1 MAVAEPVALIEG
13 FAGEILQPG
22 DPTYDEVRRVHN
34 GLIDRRPAL
43 IARCSGTADVVGAVN
58 AAREEGWELSVR
70 GGGHNVAGTAVT
82 DGGLMIDLSTMKGIH
97 VDPAARTVR
106 AQGGVL
112 WKELNRE
119 TQLHGLAVT
128 GGAISTTGIAGLTL
142 GGGLGWLMT
151 KLGLAADNLLSVEL
165 VTADGSV
172 LTVSADEH
180 PDLFWGLRGG
190 GGNFGVATSLEYRLH
205 PIGPMITGGLIA
217 HPLDAAGDLLRFMR
231 DFADGIPDDLMFV
244 AGCVHAPDGSGM
256 PLAAVGV
263 CHSGTLEDAENDL
276 KPLLEYGSP
285 AMAMIGPMPYEA
297 VCQMLD
303 EAYPRGAAQLLEV
316 DLPQRAD
323 RRRDRHDGRAV
334 RELPVADDGHDRR
347 ALPRRGDACAC
358 RGDRRPS
365 PRAWLQPRDHGRL
378 DGPRDDGGERLLG
391 ARDVRRA
398 GAVCRLAPL
407 AELPPGGGG
416 GRRGAPGCVRPE
428 LRAARRAED
437 PVRPEQPVPP
447 EREHQAALVGCR
459 REARL

>member
-1 MAVAEPVALIEG
+1 MAVSEQEPALIEG
-13 FAGEILQPG
+13 FAGELVGPEHAA
-22 DPTYDEVRRVHN
+22 YDDVRAVHN
-34 GLIDRRPAL
+34 GLVDKRPAL
-43 IARCSGTADVVGAVN
+43 IARCRGTADVVAAIN
-58 AAREEGWELSVR
+58 AARIHGWEVSVR

-82 DGGLMIDLSTMKGIH
+82 DGGLMIDLSQMKGIH

-190 GGNFGVATSLEYRLH
+190 GGNFGIATSLEYRLH

-217 HPLDAAGDLLRFMR
+217 HPIEAAGDLMRFMR
-231 DFADGIPDDLMFV
+231 EFAAGIPDDLMFV
-244 AGCVHAPDGSGM
+244 AGVVHAPDGSGA

-263 CHSGTLEDAENDL
+263 CHSGTLEQGAADL
-276 KPLLEYGSP
+276 KPVLEWGSP
-285 AMAMIGPMPYEA
+285 VLSMIGPMPYEA

-303 EAYPRGAAQLLEV
+303 DAYPRGALNYWKSTFLSELSDGAIDTMAAQFATCPSPMTAMIVEHFHGEV
-316 DLPQRAD
+316 CRVPAD
-323 RRRDRHDGRAV
+323 ATAVPHREPGYNLVITGIWMDPATTDENIAWV
-334 RELPVADDGHDRR
+334 RETYDAMQPFAASRRWLNYLPAEEADDAALR
-347 ALPRRGDACAC
+347 ATF
-358 RGDRRPS
+358 
-365 PRAWLQPRDHGRL
+365 
-378 DGPRDDGGERLLG
+378 GPGVERLVELK
-391 ARDVRRA
+391 RKYDPDNVF
-398 GAVCRLAPL
+398 RLNANIKP
-407 AELPPGGGG
+407 
-416 GRRGAPGCVRPE
+416 
-428 LRAARRAED
+428 
-437 PVRPEQPVPP
+437 
-447 EREHQAALVGCR
+447 
-459 REARL
+459 

>member
-1 MAVAEPVALIEG
+1 MAVAEQEVALIEG
-13 FAGEILQPG
+13 FAGKVLQPG

-34 GLIDRRPAL
+34 GLIDKRPAL
-43 IARCSGTADVVGAVN
+43 IARCTGTADVVAAVN
-58 AAREEGWELSVR
+58 AAREHGWEVSVR
-70 GGGHNVAGTAVT
+70 GGGHNVAGTAVA

-97 VDPAARTVR
+97 ADPAARTVR

-190 GGNFGVATSLEYRLH
+190 GGNFGVATSFEYRLH

-217 HPLDAAGDLLRFMR
+217 HPIEAAGDLLRFMR
-231 DFADGIPDDLMFV
+231 DFAEDIPDDLMFV
-244 AGCVHAPDGSGM
+244 AGCVHAPDGSGV

-263 CHSGTLEDAENDL
+263 CHSGTLEQAEADL
-276 KPLLEYGSP
+276 KPVLEFGSP
-285 AMAMIGPMPYEA
+285 ALSMIGPMPYEA

-303 EAYPRGAAQLLEV
+303 DAYPKGGLNYWKSTFLSELSDDAIEVMVERFASCPSPMTAMIVEHFHGEVTRVPVEATAVPHRQPGYNLVITGIWMDPETTEANIGWTRETYDAFAPFAASSRWLNY
-316 DLPQRAD
+316 LPA
-323 RRRDRHDGRAV
+323 
-334 RELPVADDGHDRR
+334 EEADD
-347 ALPRRGDACAC
+347 
-358 RGDRRPS
+358 
-365 PRAWLQPRDHGRL
+365 
-378 DGPRDDGGERLLG
+378 
-391 ARDVRRA
+391 A
-398 GAVCRLAPL
+398 G
-407 AELPPGGGG
+407 
-416 GRRGAPGCVRPE
+416 
-428 LRAARRAED
+428 LRAAYGPNYERLVALKRTYD
-437 PVRPEQPVPP
+437 PANLFHLNANIKP
-447 EREHQAALVGCR
+447 A
-459 REARL
+459 